1 MKKFLITVFI
11 FLLITGLKS
20 FAENIFEHKTDAKTA
35 SQKIPLFESTS
46 CKFSQEKYMKTAQ
59 AHIKSGGNFKFLKDR
74 GVIFE
79 TLYPIQSTSTYTKGQ
94 NKIVYTKG
102 QNKIVNSIIRAI
114 SSKNYSY
121 LEKNFDIYYKGTK
134 DLWILALK
142 PKASNEMNSEIL
154 SIQIKGTSY
163 NNKGTISQ
171 IIIDA
176 KGTKTTLSFTNCG

>member
-1 MKKFLITVFI
+1 MKHFGITIFI

-35 SQKIPLFESTS
+35 SQKIPQFESTS

-59 AHIKSGGNFKFLKDR
+59 AHIKSSGNFKFLKDR

-79 TLYPIQSTSTYTKGQ
+79 TLYPIQSTAT
-94 NKIVYTKG
+94 YTKG

>member
-1 MKKFLITVFI
+1 MKHFGITIFI

-20 FAENIFEHKTDAKTA
+20 FAENIFENKIDAKTA
-35 SQKIPLFESTS
+35 SQKIPQFESTS

-59 AHIKSGGNFKFLKDR
+59 AHIKSSGNFKFLKDR

-79 TLYPIQSTSTYTKGQ
+79 TLYPIQSTAT
-94 NKIVYTKG
+94 YTKG

-121 LEKNFDIYYKGTK
+121 LEKNFDTYYKSTNNI
-134 DLWILALK
+134 WFLALK
-142 PKASNEMNSEIL
+142 PKSANEMNGEIL
-154 SIQIKGTSY
+154 SIIIKGTK
-163 NNKGTISQ
+163 NNNRGTISQ

>member
-94 NKIVYTKG
+94 NKIV
-102 QNKIVNSIIRAI
+102 NSIIRAI